1 MVPVNH
7 IECLQHEVN
16 IVYRFGKEKQLI
28 LFSVKLKKEFFSA
41 DNADLRLTQAGYD
54 IGCVSEKRYNKFKS
68 FKINYER
75 AKECLQS
82 IIKPI
87 HLWRNLLMSPSELS
101 ISNRDETLKS
111 LYSLVH
117 QAPYMMDN
125 SKWLTLVPDDQGI
138 RSMLLSDNELCERL
152 CLDGV
157 YEHLTIKQKNEI
169 DEVKRDEAFIIP
181 DSFDYQILQ
190 ISNEAKQKLEEVRPT
205 TLGSASRIPGITPAT
220 IFSLL
225 RALKKSSQSTILTV

>member
-1 MVPVNH
+1 MF
-7 IECLQHEVN
+7 
-16 IVYRFGKEKQLI
+16 R
-28 LFSVKLKKEFFSA
+28 A
-41 DNADLRLTQAGYD
+41 DNADLRLTQSGYD
-54 IGCVSEKRYNKFKS
+54 IGCVSEKRYNQFKS
-68 FKINYER
+68 FKINYDR
-75 AKECLQS
+75 AKECLQN
-82 IIKPI
+82 IIKPVHMWR
-87 HLWRNLLMSPSELS
+87 HLLTSPSES
-101 ISNRDETLKS
+101 NSNRDETLKS

-117 QAPYMMDN
+117 QTPYMMDN
-125 SKWLTLVPDDQGI
+125 SKWLALVPDDQGI

-152 CLDGV
+152 CLDAV
-157 YEHLTIKQKNEI
+157 YEHLTLRQKNEI

-225 RALKKSSQSTILTV
+225 RALKRKSQSSILTV

>member
-1 MVPVNH
+1 
-7 IECLQHEVN
+7 
-16 IVYRFGKEKQLI
+16 
-28 LFSVKLKKEFFSA
+28 
-41 DNADLRLTQAGYD
+41 
-54 IGCVSEKRYNKFKS
+54 
-68 FKINYER
+68 
-75 AKECLQS
+75 
-82 IIKPI
+82 
-87 HLWRNLLMSPSELS
+87 MSPSESS

-181 DSFDYQILQ
+181 DSFDYLILN